1 MIWTLKDTVRF
12 PAWYKHLNRS
22 VGKAICTYGMIA
34 EGDRIAVGISGGKDS
49 LVLLSL
55 LKRRMAYV
63 PVRYDLLPIYVD
75 PGFEPSPAPTI
86 EAFCRDL
93 GLPVQII
100 FTENG
105 LVAHGLENRENPCFL
120 CARLRRKILFEATVA
135 SGCNK
140 LALGHHKDD
149 LIETFFINVLYSG
162 QVCTMI
168 PVQHFFQGQF
178 TMIRPLAYSDEIHIR
193 TFAEKSGLPVV
204 SNPCPSAHVS
214 KRSEIKSLLNQL
226 YRTNKKVRGN
236 IFRALHNVNPDFML
250 SAQHPFLDVTADINR
265 KPAESSDP
273 VRIYPLTENF
283 R

>member
-1 MIWTLKDTVRF
+1 MRF
-12 PAWYKHLNRS
+12 PAWYKRLNRS
-22 VGKAICTYGMIA
+22 VGKAICSYGMIS

-55 LKRRMAYV
+55 LKSRMAYV
-63 PVRYDLLPIYVD
+63 PVRYDLVPMYVD
-75 PGFEPSPAPTI
+75 PGFEPSPAPVI
-86 EAFCRDL
+86 EAFCRNM
-93 GLPVQII
+93 GLTPKII
-100 FTENG
+100 LTDNG
-105 LVAHGLENRENPCFL
+105 LVAHGPENRENPCFL
-120 CARLRRKILFEATVA
+120 CARLRRKVLFEATVA

-149 LIETFFINVLYSG
+149 LIETFFINVLYAG

-178 TMIRPLAYSDEIHIR
+178 TMIRPLAYSDESHIR

-204 SNPCPSAHVS
+204 SNPCPSAHFS

-236 IFRALHNVNPDFML
+236 IFHALHHVNHDFML
-250 SAQHPFLDVTADINR
+250 SSGQSHLSAPGNANHTS
-265 KPAESSDP
+265 AESIDP
-273 VRIYPLTENF
+273 AMIQPPTENP

>member
-1 MIWTLKDTVRF
+1 MQDTVRF
-12 PAWYKHLNRS
+12 PAWYKHLNRT
-22 VGKAICTYGMIA
+22 VGKAICSYGMIA

-49 LVLLSL
+49 LVMLSL

-63 PVRYDLLPIYVD
+63 PVRYDLLPIYID
-75 PGFEPSPAPTI
+75 PGFEPSPAPAI

-93 GLPVQII
+93 GLTPKII
-100 FTENG
+100 FTDNG
-105 LVAHGLENRENPCFL
+105 LVAHGPENRENPCFL
-120 CARLRRKILFEATVA
+120 CARLRRKILFEETAA

-168 PVQHFFQGQF
+168 PVQQFFQGRF
-178 TMIRPLAYSDEIHIR
+178 TMIRPLAYSDETHIR
-193 TFAEKSGLPVV
+193 IFADKSGLPVV
-204 SNPCPSAHVS
+204 NNPCPSARIS
-214 KRSEIKSLLNQL
+214 KRSEIKFLLNHL
-226 YRTNKKVRGN
+226 YQGNKKVRGN

-250 SAQHPFLDVTADINR
+250 SSTSLQLPAPATINR
-265 KPAESSDP
+265 MPAESIDP
-273 VRIYPLTENF
+273 AGVPPPTEMP